1 MPKRRPTS
9 ADVAALAQVSRTT
22 VSFVLNDRAGIRIPD
37 ETRERVLRAAAT
49 LDYHPNSVARQLVR
63 GASRSVGLVLRQ
75 TPEQVANDGLLA
87 ETLRGLASAVR
98 AAEHRVLLETL
109 VPGEGHY
116 ANLVRSGR
124 ADGLIISGPRYD
136 DQELVDLARDGFPV
150 VIQGSLPGLDVPSVD
165 VDNAAGARLA
175 VEHLLALGHRRI
187 ACITNAPLAYT
198 AASER
203 VAGYREALAAA
214 NVAEDPALLAEGGF
228 DAASGH
234 RAIAEI
240 LSRTGFD
247 AVFVASDV
255 VAIGA
260 IAGLRDAGLSV
271 PGDVSVVGFDAI
283 PLAAY
288 LDPPLTTVS
297 VPAHDLGLAAGRA
310 ILDRIAGRPV
320 AGRTLL
326 PTELIV
332 RASTA
337 PWPRGTRRSAVG
349 PRGTAHRAAA
359 TARIRSRSKG
369 LEPGR
374 GGDLSASTCRNGPPE
389 RALRAA

>member
-9 ADVAALAQVSRTT
+9 ADVAAMAHVSRTT
-22 VSFVLNDRAGIRIPD
+22 VSFVLNERAGVKIPD
-37 ETRERVLRAAAT
+37 ETRLRVLNAAAA
-49 LDYHPNSVARQLVR
+49 LGYFPNSVARQLVR
-63 GASRSVGLVLRQ
+63 GASRTVGLVLRQ
-75 TPEQVANDGLLA
+75 SPEQVANDGLLA
-87 ETLRGLASAVR
+87 ETLRGLSNAAR
-98 AAEHRVLLETL
+98 AAEHRVLVETL

-124 ADGLIISGPRYD
+124 TDGLIVSGPRYD
-136 DQELVDLARDGFPV
+136 DEELVDLVRDGFPV

-165 VDNAAGARLA
+165 VDNEAGARLA
-175 VEHLLALGHRRI
+175 VDHLLALGHRRI

-203 VAGYREALAAA
+203 LAGYREALAAA
-214 NVAEDPALLAEGGF
+214 GIADEPALVAEGAF

-240 LSRTGFD
+240 LARTTFD

-288 LDPPLTTVS
+288 LDPPLTTIS
-297 VPAHDLGLAAGRA
+297 LPAYDLGLAAGRA
-310 ILDRIAGRPV
+310 VLERIAGQPV
-320 AGRTLL
+320 DRRTLL
-326 PTELIV
+326 PTELVV
-332 RASTA
+332 RAS
-337 PWPRGTRRSAVG
+337 SA
-349 PRGTAHRAAA
+349 
-359 TARIRSRSKG
+359 ARQG
-369 LEPGR
+369 AVPLP
-374 GGDLSASTCRNGPPE
+374 A
-389 RALRAA
+389 